1 MKPTKKW
8 QRLAEFCES
17 GEICRLTRKFDSYT
31 YYGVVLA
38 VSDNWVLL
46 HEFDTTAMTF
56 GGYQLCR
63 MVDITKVEWHGSF
76 LGRAA
81 ERLGQN
87 AVPLPE
93 IDLSSLPAFF
103 ASIPAE
109 SFPLVSVHREKKYP
123 DSCWIGKITKIGKRG
138 VTLQD
143 IDVEAVWGVLATY
156 RYSEITRVD
165 FGGGYENALWML
177 ASDGETEA
185 EESTNA

>member
-1 MKPTKKW
+1 MKSTKKW

-17 GEICRLTRKFDSYT
+17 GAICRLTRKFDRASD
-31 YYGVVLA
+31 YGVVLTL
-38 VSDNWVLL
+38 SDNWVLL
-46 HEFDTTAMTF
+46 HAFDTTAMAF

-63 MVDITKVEWHGSF
+63 LVDVTEVEWHGSF

-81 ERLGQN
+81 ERLGQS

-109 SFPLVSVHREKKYP
+109 SFPLISVHQEKKYP
-123 DSCWIGKITKIGKRG
+123 DSCRIGKITKIGKRSI
-138 VTLQD
+138 TIHQ
-143 IDVEAVWGVLATY
+143 IDPEAIWEASETY
-156 RYSEITRVD
+156 RYAEITRVD

-177 ASDGETEA
+177 ASEGKIEA